1 MKSLFK
7 EFVGAAIITAML
19 IAPIV
24 IHLYSGV

>member
-7 EFVGAAIITAML
+7 EFVGAAIITVML